1 MTPLL
6 EIRDLHV
13 RYAIEHG
20 SVEAVAGV
28 DLALEPGQALGLAGE
43 SGCGKTT
50 TALAIPRLLPDSATV
65 SGSISLGGVD
75 LATLSESKL
84 EDVRWRRV
92 AVVFQGAMNALN
104 PVQSIGRQIA
114 EPILLH
120 EKGVTRDEARR
131 RAAELLDAVGIAP
144 DRVRDYPH
152 ELSGGMRQRVMIAM
166 ALACRPELVIADEPV
181 TALDVMTQ
189 AQILELLRDLRS
201 RLGLSMIL
209 ISHDL
214 SVLAETCDRIAIM
227 YAGRVVEEGPAS
239 SLFPPPGHAGGPA
252 HPYTKALLEAFPNI
266 HGERRLVHELPGYPP
281 DLAAPPPGCRFYDR
295 CPVHIDRCRADDPAL
310 RSVGAGQVA
319 ACHLVGTEPLVGV
332 EP

>member
-1 MTPLL
+1 VTPLL
-6 EIRDLHV
+6 DIRGLRV
-13 RYAIEHG
+13 RYAIERG
-20 SVEAVAGV
+20 SVEAVGGV
-28 DLALEPGQALGLAGE
+28 DLALEAGQALGLAGE

-65 SGSISLGGVD
+65 TGSISLGGVD
-75 LATLSESKL
+75 LASLPESEL

-120 EKGVTRDEARR
+120 EKGVSRDEARR

-144 DRVRDYPH
+144 DRARDYPH
-152 ELSGGMRQRVMIAM
+152 ELSGGMRQRAMIAM

-227 YAGRVVEEGPAS
+227 YAGRVVEEGPAA
-239 SLFPPPGHAGGPA
+239 SLFPPPGRAGGPA
-252 HPYTKALLEAFPNI
+252 HPYTKALLAAFPNI
-266 HGERRLVHELPGYPP
+266 HGERRLVRELPGYPP

-295 CPVHIDRCRADDPAL
+295 CPVHVDRCRTDDPAL
-310 RSVGAGQVA
+310 RSVGSEQIA
-319 ACHLVGTEPLVGV
+319 ACHLVGTEPLVGA